1 MGPQVQLDLRVLMAI
16 LVNLDLKDSKD
27 SKVRLASL
35 VARDP
40 VDHKDNWDR
49 LEFRVILD
57 CPDHQEQLASKVH
70 LEQRDLLVKQATLVL
85 AALQV

>member
-1 MGPQVQLDLRVLMAI
+1 MAI